1 MLTKRIINVSI
12 IAALFA
18 ILFIVFSMFP
28 EEVKAEP
35 VAGATKVMEDTIQV
49 ESLEPPISGCN
60 KHLTTCLND
69 VSDELDAEEAQHEK
83 EEKEKKE
90 QEEKKK
96 KEQAVQQAKV
106 ESSFVYASSNTL
118 NRRAGVFQGPSGK
131 ESYYNLNMS
140 RVIQY
145 MQQLGYNYKYWVR
158 KDGVKMYG
166 NYVMVAANLNI
177 RPKGTIL
184 QTSLG
189 PAMVVDTGSFARS
202 NPTALDVAVS
212 W

>member
-1 MLTKRIINVSI
+1 MLTKRVINGIIV
-12 IAALFA
+12 AALFV
-18 ILFIVFSMFP
+18 IIFIVFSLFP
-28 EEVKAEP
+28 QEAKADP
-35 VAGATKVMEDTIQV
+35 VAGATKVIADTIRL
-49 ESLEPPISGCN
+49 ESLEPPTSGCN
-60 KHLTTCLND
+60 RYLIDCLNET
-69 VSDELDAEEAQHEK
+69 SDELDEEEAQRKK

-96 KEQAVQQAKV
+96 KKQQKV
-106 ESSFVYASSNTL
+106 EPSFVYASSNTL
-118 NRRAGVFQGPSGK
+118 NRSNGVFQGPSGK

-140 RVIQY
+140 RVVQY
-145 MQQLGYNYKYWVR
+145 MQQLGYNYKYWIR

-184 QTSLG
+184 QSSLG
-189 PAMVVDTGSFARS
+189 PAIVVDTGSFART
-202 NPTALDVAVS
+202 NPYALDVAVS